1 MFLIVGH
8 EQDARASKGTLA
20 PAGSQ
25 QLEYNNILHMNKMEI
40 IKQKVLLV
48 INFILISLFLSC
60 SSKQERNSISMDD
73 DYIIINKIL
82 ETSKKN
88 SESKIIHLQKSNNNE
103 YAIKILKSEQA
114 KSSTKNPKEIEYDF
128 ITIDHNNK
136 SVKRTFNNKEYKFLI
151 SQSLNSTWDTAFMEQ
166 ISGSNRADSSNIKKI
181 TISKPIYTSNNK
193 YALVSIKRETWLG
206 IQIMEKTK
214 GEWVEKDIIAPIFFQ
229 PKANLIKN

>member
-1 MFLIVGH
+1 
-8 EQDARASKGTLA
+8 
-20 PAGSQ
+20 
-25 QLEYNNILHMNKMEI
+25 MEI
-40 IKQKVLLV
+40 IKHKVLLV

-60 SSKQERNSISMDD
+60 SSKQERNSISKDD

-82 ETSKKN
+82 ETSKRN
-88 SESKIIHLQKSNNNE
+88 SESKIIYLQKSNNNE

-136 SVKRTFNNKEYKFLI
+136 SVKRIFNNKEYKFLI

-166 ISGSNRADSSNIKKI
+166 ISGSNKADSSNIKKI
-181 TISKPIYTSNNK
+181 TISKPVYTSNNK

-206 IQIMEKTK
+206 IQIMEKKLK
-214 GEWVEKDIIAPIFFQ
+214 GNGLKRI
-229 PKANLIKN
+229 